1 VSERTADRSG
11 PPVGTCE
18 GEKAGL
24 ARKEFSY
31 GPKSADLAHAA
42 ILPFFFFSLFF
53 SLFFFKFRFSF
64 LLLDFKFKFEFQLWI
79 CTYIKMCQFT
89 FGDEENVFMYIFI
102 PYVLCGIS
110 FLFIFKTLFSNLGF
124 DSTSSIYYLI
134 TINIIILFNAQTY
147 KLQHDA
153 FFYHLF
159 ELNSKFCVCSFFMMQ
174 MRHIK

>member
-1 VSERTADRSG
+1 MGR
-11 PPVGTCE
+11 
-18 GEKAGL
+18 KAQIWPM
-24 ARKEFSY
+24 RRFYPFS
-31 GPKSADLAHAA
+31 
-42 ILPFFFFSLFF
+42 FSLFF

-159 ELNSKFCVCSFFMMQ
+159 ELNSKFCVCSFYDANEAH
-174 MRHIK
+174 HIRKTLYIPCTQILSITINNK